1 MLMGSVKD
9 MKKFFGSK
17 KGKVTIGLLVLL
29 LLAGLGWGGYEF
41 WLYRQ
46 PKFQNVT
53 IELGTDTLG
62 IQQFTTEYA
71 RLKKCRFAS
80 DVSAIDIAKAGQYS
94 VTLAHGS
101 QQETVTLTIQD
112 TTAPKV
118 TWRETL
124 TKPSGYVPEAMDFV
138 ENFSDYSETTVY
150 FAEEPVLSEHY
161 EDITVTVIAED
172 AQGNRVSRDC
182 ILSTAWI
189 QTELTW
195 ELGAEL
201 TKAQVLL
208 NPEKDEDLIDQAD
221 IDAINAGGVGQYTVL
236 SAVAD
241 HVMECVVV
249 VQDTTGPELELKLHH
264 VYPGTE
270 VTLEDF
276 LESCQDLSGD
286 VDVKLL
292 TQPDIETLGRQTIQ
306 VEAKD
311 AYGNITVGQ
320 TELIVTTDME
330 APTIEGLAEMTVE
343 KHSEQDFMKG
353 IVVKDNIDEN
363 CTVTFDETKVDL
375 TRAGTYYLTYTATD
389 NSGNETTGRRK
400 IIVEHDEEDTK
411 LLVEEIAA
419 KLENDPEKLRD
430 YVRGNIGYN
439 SQWGGD
445 DPVWF
450 GFKNKAG
457 NCYVHALC
465 LDALLQHFGY
475 ETQLIWVKDK
485 THYWLL
491 INLEGIGWRHIDPT
505 PSQLHG
511 RYSLM
516 TDAQRQST
524 LSGRKWDTTAWPAAE
539 KLEQKE
545 K

>member
-1 MLMGSVKD
+1 
-9 MKKFFGSK
+9 MKKFFGTK
-17 KGKVTIGLLVLL
+17 KGKVTIGVLVLL
-29 LLAGLGWGGYEF
+29 LLAGLAWGGYEF
-41 WLYRQ
+41 WLYQQ
-46 PKFQNVT
+46 PKFQNVI
-53 IELGTDTLG
+53 IELGTDSLG

-71 RLKKCRFAS
+71 RLRKCRFAS
-80 DVSAIDIAKAGQYS
+80 DVSAIDIAKVGEYP
-94 VTLAHGS
+94 VTLAHGG
-101 QQETVTLTIQD
+101 QQETVILTIQD
-112 TTAPKV
+112 TTAPQV

-150 FAEEPVLSEHY
+150 FAQEPVLNENY
-161 EDITVTVIAED
+161 EDVTVTVIVED
-172 AQGNRVSRDC
+172 AQGNKVSHDC

-189 QTELTW
+189 RTALTW

-201 TKAQVLL
+201 TKDQILL
-208 NPEKDEDLIDQAD
+208 NPEKDADLIDQAD
-221 IDAINAGGVGQYTVL
+221 IDAINASGAGEYTVL
-236 SAVAD
+236 STVGE
-241 HVMECVVV
+241 HTMECVVTL
-249 VQDTTGPELELKLHH
+249 QDITGPALELRMCH
-264 VYPGTE
+264 VYPGTA
-270 VTLEDF
+270 VRLEDF
-276 LESCQDLSGD
+276 VVSCTDLSGD
-286 VDVKLL
+286 VKMKLL
-292 TQPDIETLGRQTIQ
+292 TEPDIETLGRQTVQI
-306 VEAKD
+306 EAAD
-311 AYGNITVGQ
+311 AYGNITLGE
-320 TELIVTTDME
+320 TTLIVTTDME
-330 APTIEGLAEMTVE
+330 APTIAGLSELSVE
-343 KHSEQDFMKG
+343 KHSEPDYMKG
-353 IVVKDNIDEN
+353 VEVKDNIDEN
-363 CTVTFDETKVDL
+363 CTVTFDESKVDL
-375 TRAGTYYLTYTATD
+375 TKAGTYYVTYTATD

-411 LLVEEIAA
+411 LLVAEIAA

-465 LDALLQHFGY
+465 LDALLQYYGY

-491 INLEGIGWRHIDPT
+491 INLEDVGWRHIDPT

-539 KLEQKE
+539 PSEETK
-545 K
+545 

>member
-1 MLMGSVKD
+1 
-9 MKKFFGSK
+9 MKKFFGST
-17 KGKVTIGLLVLL
+17 KGKVTIGILVLL
-29 LLAGLGWGGYEF
+29 LLAGLGWGGYEL
-41 WLYRQ
+41 WLYQQ
-46 PKFQNVT
+46 PKFRDVT
-53 IELGTDTLG
+53 IELGTDSLG

-80 DVSAIDIAKAGQYS
+80 DVSAIDIAKVGEYP
-94 VTLAHGS
+94 VTLAHGK
-101 QQETVTLTIQD
+101 QQETVKLIIQD

-150 FAEEPVLSEHY
+150 FDQEPVLNENY
-161 EDITVTVIAED
+161 EDVAVTVIVED
-172 AQGNRVSRDC
+172 AQGNKVSQDC

-189 QTELTW
+189 RTELTW

-201 TKAQVLL
+201 TKAQILL
-208 NPEKDEDLIDQAD
+208 NPEKDDALIDQAD
-221 IDAINAGGVGQYTVL
+221 IDAINQGGVGEYTVL

-241 HVMECVVV
+241 RVMECVVT
-249 VQDTTGPELELKLHH
+249 VQDTTGPELNLKMYH

-270 VTLEDF
+270 VKLEDF
-276 LESCQDLSGD
+276 VASCTDLSGD
-286 VDVKLL
+286 VEMKLL
-292 TQPDIETLGRQTIQ
+292 TEPDIETLGRQTIQ
-306 VEAKD
+306 IEAKD
-311 AYGNITVGQ
+311 AYGNVTLGETI
-320 TELIVTTDME
+320 LIVTTDME
-330 APTIEGLAEMTVE
+330 APTIEGLTELSVE
-343 KHSEQDFMKG
+343 KHSEPDYMKG

-363 CTVTFDETKVDL
+363 CTVTFDESKVDL
-375 TRAGTYYLTYTATD
+375 TKAGTYYLTYTATD
-389 NSGNETTGRRK
+389 NSGNEATGRRK

-411 LLVEEIAA
+411 LLVAEIAA
-419 KLENDPEKLRD
+419 KLENNPEKLRD

-445 DPVWF
+445 DPVWY
-450 GFKNKAG
+450 GFKNKGG

-465 LDALLQHFGY
+465 LDALLQYYGY

-491 INLEGIGWRHIDPT
+491 INLDGIGWRHIDPT

-539 KLEQKE
+539 KLEETK
-545 K
+545 